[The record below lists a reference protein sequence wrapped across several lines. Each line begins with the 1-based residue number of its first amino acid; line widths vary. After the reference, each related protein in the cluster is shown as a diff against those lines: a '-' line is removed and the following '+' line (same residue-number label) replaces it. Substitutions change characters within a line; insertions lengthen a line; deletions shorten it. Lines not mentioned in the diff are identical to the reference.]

1 MVRNMVMGH
10 GRHLMVILMSDSG
23 LMGKFM
29 GKVYTNQNQVFL
41 YLYRSKL
48 RGLFSLV
55 SKIRMG

>member
-29 GKVYTNQNQVFL
+29 GKVYINQNQVFL